1 MNVRR
6 CACVFF
12 ESRETAS
19 FDLAGLLAGGAG
31 VARTRRWLALAPHL
45 EQEIEVSEAEM
56 TWLGRF
62 SPQLWSMADA
72 MPEDILSRLLET
84 GLLVSDEP
92 RFASQ
97 RAAEERHRALNWWP
111 LAAVVHKASCWSG
124 VDSVASMQRLG
135 MDTVAGLLR
144 TCGTPPPAV
153 AERDGCGPDIPL
165 QRPPADSLDTLLE
178 RRTTCRNFD
187 PERGLEQALFA
198 RMLDRVFAAQ
208 GSVIAGEGIEFL
220 KKHTPSGGGL
230 HATEAYLLV
239 QRAQGVPPGLYH
251 YRPHEHALRPLPA
264 PAMPLDDL
272 ARRALAGQWWFAQA
286 PVLVIYAPRVARSYW
301 KYRDHPKAY
310 RALLMD
316 VGHLSQTLCLSAT
329 DLGLGAFVTA
339 AINEGELER
348 AFGLAPLC
356 DGPVAVGGFGWRAA
370 RQEIAEFD
378 PVGKV
383 WGCAGLE
390 P

>member
-1 MNVRR
+1 M
-6 CACVFF
+6 
-12 ESRETAS
+12 
-19 FDLAGLLAGGAG
+19 
-31 VARTRRWLALAPHL
+31 
-45 EQEIEVSEAEM
+45 
-56 TWLGRF
+56 
-62 SPQLWSMADA
+62 
-72 MPEDILSRLLET
+72 
-84 GLLVSDEP
+84 
-92 RFASQ
+92 
-97 RAAEERHRALNWWP
+97 
-111 LAAVVHKASCWSG
+111 
-124 VDSVASMQRLG
+124 
-135 MDTVAGLLR
+135 
-144 TCGTPPPAV
+144 
-153 AERDGCGPDIPL
+153 
-165 QRPPADSLDTLLE
+165 
-178 RRTTCRNFD
+178 
-187 PERGLEQALFA
+187 
-198 RMLDRVFAAQ
+198 
-208 GSVIAGEGIEFL
+208 
-220 KKHTPSGGGL
+220 

-239 QRAQGVPPGLYH
+239 QRVQGVPPGLYH

>member
-1 MNVRR
+1 
-6 CACVFF
+6 
-12 ESRETAS
+12 
-19 FDLAGLLAGGAG
+19 
-31 VARTRRWLALAPHL
+31 
-45 EQEIEVSEAEM
+45 
-56 TWLGRF
+56 
-62 SPQLWSMADA
+62 
-72 MPEDILSRLLET
+72 
-84 GLLVSDEP
+84 
-92 RFASQ
+92 
-97 RAAEERHRALNWWP
+97 
-111 LAAVVHKASCWSG
+111 
-124 VDSVASMQRLG
+124 
-135 MDTVAGLLR
+135 
-144 TCGTPPPAV
+144 
-153 AERDGCGPDIPL
+153 
-165 QRPPADSLDTLLE
+165 
-178 RRTTCRNFD
+178 
-187 PERGLEQALFA
+187 
-198 RMLDRVFAAQ
+198 
-208 GSVIAGEGIEFL
+208 
-220 KKHTPSGGGL
+220 
-230 HATEAYLLV
+230 
-239 QRAQGVPPGLYH
+239 
-251 YRPHEHALRPLPA
+251 
-264 PAMPLDDL
+264 MPLDDL